1 MITPFLVPV
10 LAIAV
15 LPSDRLSMADRL
27 FTKGQYA
34 DAAAEYRTLVGQE
47 GVKADEIRFRLA
59 ECDRAAGRNDDA
71 RKNYRE
77 VFAKHPDSRYASQ
90 ARFLYAMGSPA
101 EERRKM
107 FAELDSDRVD
117 LATRTAALYHL
128 GAETS
133 DTEVLA
139 KCVKLDP
146 KGRYADYANLKYGM
160 LLDAS
165 KDPAERRKGIEVLLG
180 IAFGT
185 SPLADEALYLA
196 AIQSYREKK
205 YGEAGSLFR
214 RYRKKFPQGD
224 HFAESRSMSAWC
236 DFMEGRYA
244 DAAATCGEGEE
255 DDLAYIRAA
264 CAYSTGDNEK
274 ALILFKK
281 YLEDYPQGRYRADA
295 ELPIARI
302 EFDAAQKAADKV
314 KTIET
319 AKRSFMLSKLASDQ
333 LRLAFAYERAEKP
346 DLASAEYASLAK
358 AFPGTTEAAE
368 ALYRKAMIDARAA
381 KWSAAELT
389 LAEALAS
396 GKLGDRVAEALYW
409 RGVAAMNLG
418 HEAEGAD
425 SLNQAVQKGL
435 SLDESREARL
445 MLADWD
451 LRNGRTEKATEAY
464 RKLVQEGACERMS
477 AARILSV
484 GKLLGGA
491 EAETCATALAKGD
504 SAEWRQAGW
513 ALKGACEEK
522 RGAFSAAIES
532 YRKCLAENAKTA
544 ECAAAAL
551 SLGKLEYRNGEFDK
565 AEATL
570 KTAVVLNAEDAK
582 ARAEA
587 YLALA
592 ENAGGRGDWKT
603 AVSYATVVTS
613 LFDDAASVAAAKKII
628 EEHPEAKEDK

>member
-1 MITPFLVPV
+1 MLNIL
-10 LAIAV
+10 LISAISV
-15 LPSDRLSMADRL
+15 LPSDRMAMADRL
-27 FTKGQYA
+27 FSKGQYA

-47 GVKADEIRFRLA
+47 GVKTDEIRFRLA
-59 ECDRAAGRNDDA
+59 ECDRATGRNEA
-71 RKNYRE
+71 AHAGYRE
-77 VFAKHPDSRYASQ
+77 VFAKHPDSQYAAQ
-90 ARFLYAMGSPA
+90 ARFLYAMGSAA

-107 FAELDSDRVD
+107 LAELDSDRVR
-117 LATRTAALYHL
+117 LETRTAALYHL
-128 GAETS
+128 GTETS
-133 DTEVLA
+133 DAELLA

-165 KDPAERRKGIEVLLG
+165 KDPAERRKGVEVLLG

-205 YGEAGSLFR
+205 YGESGSLFR
-214 RYRKKFPQGD
+214 RYRKKFPKGE
-224 HFAESRSMSAWC
+224 HFAEARSMSAWC

-264 CAYSTGDNEK
+264 CAYSTGDNDQ
-274 ALILFKK
+274 ALKLFRK

-302 EFDAAQKAADKV
+302 EFEAARQVADKA

-319 AKRSFMLSKLASDQ
+319 AKRGFALSKLASDQ
-333 LRLAFAYERAEKP
+333 LRLAWAYERAEKP
-346 DLASAEYASLAK
+346 DDASAEYAALAK
-358 AFPGTTEAAE
+358 AFPGTAEAAE
-368 ALYRKAMIDARAA
+368 ALYRKAMIDAKAA

-396 GKLGDRVAEALYW
+396 GKLGDRTAEALYW

-418 HEAEGAD
+418 HEAEGAE
-425 SLNQAVQKGL
+425 SLQKAVQLGL

-445 MLADWD
+445 MVADWD
-451 LRNGRTEKATEAY
+451 FRNGRTEKAAETY
-464 RKLVQEGACERMS
+464 RKLVREGACERMS

-491 EAETCATALAKGD
+491 EAETCATALANGD

-532 YRKCLAENAKTA
+532 YRKCLAEKAKTA

-551 SLGKLEYRNGEFDK
+551 SLGKLEYRNGEFDR

-570 KTAVVLNAEDAK
+570 KNAVALNAADAK

-587 YLALA
+587 YLTLA
-592 ENAGGRGDWKT
+592 ENAGGKGDWKT

-628 EEHPEAKEDK
+628 EAHPEAKEAK

>member
-1 MITPFLVPV
+1 
-10 LAIAV
+10 
-15 LPSDRLSMADRL
+15 MADRL
-27 FTKGQYA
+27 FNKGQYE
-34 DAAAEYRTLVGQE
+34 DAAAEYRSLVGQD

-59 ECDRAAGRNDDA
+59 ECDRAAGRNEAA
-71 RKNYRE
+71 RKNYYE
-77 VFAKHPDSRYASQ
+77 VFARHPDSRHAAQ

-101 EERRKM
+101 EERRKTL
-107 FAELDSDRVD
+107 AELDSDRVD

-133 DTEVLA
+133 DAELLA

-146 KGRYADYANLKYGM
+146 KGRYADYANLRYGM
-160 LLDAS
+160 LMDAS
-165 KDPAERRKGIEVLLG
+165 KDPAERRKGVEVLLG
-180 IAFGT
+180 IAFGA
-185 SPLADEALYLA
+185 SPLASEALYLA
-196 AIQSYREKK
+196 AIQSYREKR
-205 YGEAGSLFR
+205 YGESGSLFR
-214 RYRKKFPQGD
+214 RYRKKFPQGE
-224 HFAESRSMSAWC
+224 HFAEARSMSAWC

-244 DAAATCGEGEE
+244 DAAATCGEGEA

-264 CAYSTGDNEK
+264 CAYSTGDNGK
-274 ALILFKK
+274 ALKLFRK

-302 EFDAAQKAADKV
+302 EFEAAQQAADKA

-319 AKRSFMLSKLASDQ
+319 AKRGFALSKLATDQ
-333 LRLAFAYERAEKP
+333 LRLAWAYERAEKP
-346 DLASAEYASLAK
+346 DLASAEYAALAK
-358 AFPGTTEAAE
+358 SFPGTTEAAE
-368 ALYRKAMIDARAA
+368 ALYRKAMIDAKAA

-396 GKLGDRVAEALYW
+396 GKLGDRMAEALYW

-418 HEAEGAD
+418 HEAEGAA
-425 SLNQAVQKGL
+425 SLQEAVQKGL
-435 SLDESREARL
+435 SLDEAREARL
-445 MLADWD
+445 MVADWD
-451 LRNGRTEKATEAY
+451 LRNGRTEKAKADY

-484 GKLLGGA
+484 GRLLGGE
-491 EAETCATALAKGD
+491 EAELCATALTKGD

-532 YRKCLAENAKTA
+532 YRKCLAEKAKTA

-551 SLGKLEYRNGEFDK
+551 SLGKLEYRAGEFDK
-565 AEATL
+565 AEDTL
-570 KTAVVLNAEDAK
+570 KGAIALNASDAK

-587 YLALA
+587 YLTLA
-592 ENAGGRGDWKT
+592 ENAGGKGDWKT

-628 EEHPEAKEDK
+628 EAHPEAKEGK

>member
-1 MITPFLVPV
+1 MISPFLISVF
-10 LAIAV
+10 AIAV

-27 FTKGQYA
+27 FNKGRYE
-34 DAAAEYRTLVGQE
+34 DAVVEYRALVGQE
-47 GVKADEIRFRLA
+47 GVKADEILFRIA
-59 ECDRAAGRNDDA
+59 ECDRAAGRNDVA
-71 RKNYRE
+71 RKGYRE
-77 VFAKHPDSRYASQ
+77 VFAKHPDSRHAAQ
-90 ARFLYAMGSPA
+90 ARFLYAVGAPV

-133 DTEVLA
+133 DTELLA

-165 KDPAERRKGIEVLLG
+165 KDPADRRKGVEVLLG
-180 IAFGT
+180 IAFGS
-185 SPLADEALYLA
+185 SPLAEEALYLA

-205 YGEAGSLFR
+205 YGEAESLFR
-214 RYRKKFPQGD
+214 RYRKRFPKGE
-224 HFAESRSMSAWC
+224 HFTEARSMSAWC

-244 DAAATCGEGEE
+244 DAAATCGEGEA

-264 CAYSTGDNEK
+264 CAYSTGENEK
-274 ALILFKK
+274 ALRLFKK

-302 EFDAAQKAADKV
+302 EFDAAQKAADKA

-319 AKRSFMLSKLASDQ
+319 AKRGFALSKLASDQ
-333 LRLAFAYERAEKP
+333 LRLAWAYERAEKP
-346 DLASAEYASLAK
+346 DDASAEYAALSK
-358 AFPGTTEAAE
+358 AFPGTAEAAE
-368 ALYRKAMIDARAA
+368 AQYRKAMIDAKAA

-396 GKLGDRVAEALYW
+396 GKLGDRTAEALYW

-418 HEAEGAD
+418 HEAEGAE
-425 SLNQAVQKGL
+425 SLQQAVGKGL
-435 SLDESREARL
+435 GLDESREARL
-445 MLADWD
+445 MVADWD
-451 LRNGRTEKATEAY
+451 LRSGRTEKAKEAY
-464 RKLVQEGACERMS
+464 RKLVREGACERMS

-484 GKLLGGA
+484 GKLLGGEEA
-491 EAETCATALAKGD
+491 EACATALAKGD
-504 SAEWRQAGW
+504 SPEWRQAGW
-513 ALKGACEEK
+513 ALKGACEER
-522 RGAFSAAIES
+522 RGAVSAAIES
-532 YRKCLAENAKTA
+532 YRKCLAEKVNTA
-544 ECAAAAL
+544 ECATAAL
-551 SLGKLEYRNGEFDK
+551 SLGKLEHHNGEFDK
-565 AEATL
+565 ADETL
-570 KTAVVLNAEDAK
+570 KKAIALNASDAK

-587 YLALA
+587 YLTLA
-592 ENAGGRGDWKT
+592 ENAGARGDWKT

-613 LFDDAASVAAAKKII
+613 LFDDEASVAAAKKII
-628 EEHPEAKEDK
+628 EAHPEAKEAK